1 MEVSRVLIDASAYIA
16 HLLDHLPV
24 KEVLRRSEGVFVTPI
39 VLGELRAGFLKGSK
53 AQHNERLLADFLGS
67 PRVQTVVIDDETSE
81 RYAQIHDF
89 LRRKGRPI
97 PVNDIWIAASAA
109 QHGLRLVTSDGR
121 FKEIPQVL
129 VELIEPP
136 SAS

>member
-1 MEVSRVLIDASAYIA
+1 MSRFLIDTSAYIA
-16 HLLDHLPV
+16 HLLDHPPV
-24 KEVLRRSEGVFVTPI
+24 KEVLRRAERVFVSPI

-53 AQHNERLLADFLGS
+53 AEHNKRSLADFLGS
-67 PRVQTVVIDDETSE
+67 PRVQTLVVDDETAE
-81 RYAQIHDF
+81 RYALIHDF
-89 LRRKGRPI
+89 LRRRGKPI

-109 QHGLRLVTSDGR
+109 QHGLRLVTTDGH

-136 SAS
+136 TVR

>member
-1 MEVSRVLIDASAYIA
+1 MKDV
-16 HLLDHLPV
+16 P
-24 KEVLRRSEGVFVTPI
+24 RRSESIFVTPI
-39 VLGELRAGFLKGSK
+39 VLEELRAGFLKGSK
-53 AQHNERLLADFLGS
+53 APQNKRLLADFLGS
-67 PRVQTVVIDDETSE
+67 PRVHTVVIDDDTSE
-81 RYAQIHDF
+81 RYAQVHDY

-97 PVNDIWIAASAA
+97 PVNDIWIAASAT
-109 QHGLRLVTSDGR
+109 QHGLRLVTTDGH

>member
-1 MEVSRVLIDASAYIA
+1 VEVSRLLIDTSAYIA
-16 HLLDHLPV
+16 LLLNHGPV
-24 KEVLRRSEGVFVTPI
+24 KEALRRADGVFVNPT

-53 AQHNERLLADFLGS
+53 TQRNERLLADFLDS

-81 RYAQIHDF
+81 RYALIYDF
-89 LRRKGRPI
+89 LRRSGRPI

-109 QHGLRLVTSDGR
+109 QHGLRLVTTDGH

-129 VELIEPP
+129 VELLEPP
-136 SAS
+136 AAR

>member
-1 MEVSRVLIDASAYIA
+1 MKDV
-16 HLLDHLPV
+16 P
-24 KEVLRRSEGVFVTPI
+24 RRSESIFVTPI
-39 VLGELRAGFLKGSK
+39 VLEELRAGFLKGSK
-53 AQHNERLLADFLGS
+53 AQQNKLLAEFLGS
-67 PRVQTVVIDDETSE
+67 PRVQTVIIDDDTSE
-81 RYAQIHDF
+81 RYAQIHDYF
-89 LRRKGRPI
+89 RRKGWPI

-109 QHGLRLVTSDGR
+109 QHGLRLLTTDGH